1 MASGHIQ
8 LCRFIGLY
16 YVAVRQVVAVRKRED
31 EPLIIVY
38 RKWAERLRYLLLF
51 ILLSMFLYHMMAWV
65 APLIEPSQKYR
76 EPSGRAVKVFQSK
89 VLGNEGTFTER
100 LRFFY
105 WFGGE

>member
-1 MASGHIQ
+1 VKKEEA
-8 LCRFIGLY
+8 
-16 YVAVRQVVAVRKRED
+16 

-38 RKWAERLRYLLLF
+38 RKWAERIRYLLLF
-51 ILLSMFLYHMMAWV
+51 LLLSMFLYHMMAWIS
-65 APLIEPSQKYR
+65 PLIEPSQKYS
-76 EPSGRAVKVFQSK
+76 EPSGRAVKVFQPK